1 MTVRILFTN
10 SSVIRLMSTTGD
22 FKFLLLCLQVKI
34 IFLKC
39 WFLFTV
45 YNVKQ

>member
-1 MTVRILFTN
+1 MTVRILFTKLFCY
-10 SSVIRLMSTTGD
+10 SSDVHTGD

-34 IFLKC
+34 ILLKC
-39 WFLFTV
+39 WLLFTV